1 MSSPFL
7 LTDLATPDIYTLSLH
22 DALPILWAKVQGP
35 SPSNPLGD
43 SSSDPNF
50 VAPGAVAWLK
60 LTVAGAE
67 EGPTGGD
74 TLTRTTFIQRL
85 NTSGGL
91 APSAGCSSVTNVGNQ
106 AFVPYTA
113 DYFFYADR

>member
-74 TLTRTTFIQRL
+74 TLTRTTFIQRSEEH
-85 NTSGGL
+85 TSEL
-91 APSAGCSSVTNVGNQ
+91 QSHSDLVCRLLLEKKKR
-106 AFVPYTA
+106 
-113 DYFFYADR
+113 DE

>member
-1 MSSPFL
+1 M
-7 LTDLATPDIYTLSLH
+7 
-22 DALPILWAKVQGP
+22 QGP

-50 VAPGAVAWLK
+50 VAPGAIAWLK
-60 LTVAGAE
+60 LTVVGSE

-91 APSAGCSSVTNVGNQ
+91 APSVGCSSVTNVGNQ

-113 DYFFYADR
+113 DYFFFTDR